1 MKKLKIFLLTLLMV
15 TTLLPVNTLADENNS
30 SKEPNVLVF
39 ATKEQLMDGTFAPNE
54 KGVPEN
60 IGKIV
65 FGINAANIT
74 QEWYI
79 LGKDTGVSGDNT
91 IIFAASPIAIFQK
104 FNSDTSTKT
113 YNYEAGTGYGDSA
126 GSTTVY
132 ANHYGASDLRVVL
145 QGMATNTYY
154 FTTAEQG
161 LMNATTVTTNDTNKS
176 VPYTTTDKLYALLA
190 DSSSPTT
197 IKAGTSDS
205 TVLAM
210 NSYWSSGERFWL
222 RSPNDRHDYE
232 ALLALSGNCFTNDS
246 VENLRAV
253 QPASNLNLNNVLFA
267 SAAMEGS
274 SGALANDAAMYL
286 RFDGSNNESLGSI
299 CYTDDEIYV
308 HFNGECVLFVQG
320 KNGDQNWVYN
330 TCRSGDYFIVTK
342 QNIIDELKLE
352 SLNITDIDLSQ
363 CKMWIET
370 KETDGLIYAVEAE
383 KAISSVDINIDVPVD
398 GQNLDQTPTTKT
410 SSVTVDSISWDTSD
424 TTATYDKKYKA
435 SLTLSPKDGY
445 EFLYHYSLAEDGF
458 VKTSVKVNG
467 NEISNDNI
475 SIGNDGKLV
484 VTYEFKTL
492 DTLIRVCDVDTI
504 EVANGTSLENI
515 KAKLPSEVDVETT
528 NQGIKKQ
535 TVSWNPNADL
545 FTSYDPNIK
554 DEQIF
559 EIYGGVALDN
569 TIKQPS
575 ADEVVAAKI
584 KVIVKA
590 AEVIPTKPEPTST
603 PTSTV
608 ITTTTD
614 DGYVVPNTGV
624 K

>member
-1 MKKLKIFLLTLLMV
+1 MV
-15 TTLLPVNTLADENNS
+15 ITLLPVNTLADENNS
-30 SKEPNVLVF
+30 SKEPDVSVF

-91 IIFAASPIAIFQK
+91 IIFAASPIAIYQK
-104 FNSDTSTKT
+104 FSSDTSTKT

-161 LMNATTVTTNDTNKS
+161 LMNATTVTTKDTNKS
-176 VPYTTTDKLYALLA
+176 VTYTTYTTTDKLYALLA
-190 DSSSPTT
+190 DNSSPST

-222 RSPNDRHDYE
+222 RSPDDHDDRE
-232 ALLALSGNCFTNDS
+232 ALFVLPGVHFTHGF

-253 QPASNLNLNNVLFA
+253 QPASNLNLNNVLFT

-274 SGALANDAAMYL
+274 SGALASDAAMYL

-370 KETDGLIYAVEAE
+370 KETDGLIYAVEA
-383 KAISSVDINIDVPVD
+383 KQAISSVDINIDVPVD
-398 GQNLDQTPTTKT
+398 GENLDQTATTKT
-410 SSVTVDSISWDTSD
+410 TGVTGASVSWDTSD
-424 TTATYDKKYKA
+424 TIAAYDKKYKA
-435 SLTLSPKDGY
+435 SLILSPKDGY
-445 EFLYHYSLAEDGF
+445 EFLYHYNIAEDRF
-458 VKTSVKVNG
+458 VKTSVTVNG

-475 SIGNDGKLV
+475 SIDNDGKLV

-504 EVANGTSLENI
+504 EVANGTSLEDI
-515 KAKLPSEVDVETT
+515 
-528 NQGIKKQ
+528 
-535 TVSWNPNADL
+535 
-545 FTSYDPNIK
+545 
-554 DEQIF
+554 
-559 EIYGGVALDN
+559 
-569 TIKQPS
+569 
-575 ADEVVAAKI
+575 
-584 KVIVKA
+584 
-590 AEVIPTKPEPTST
+590 
-603 PTSTV
+603 
-608 ITTTTD
+608 
-614 DGYVVPNTGV
+614 
-624 K
+624 

>member
-104 FNSDTSTKT
+104 FSSDTSTKT

-176 VPYTTTDKLYALLA
+176 VTYTTTDKLYALLA

-299 CYTDDEIYV
+299 CYTDNEIYV
-308 HFNGECVLFVQG
+308 HGIGECELFVQG
-320 KNGDQNWVYN
+320 KNGNQNWAYSITNAGVDSIIN
-330 TCRSGDYFIVTK
+330 K
-342 QNIIDELKLE
+342 QEIINSLE
-352 SLNITDIDLSQ
+352 SLGITDIDLSQ
-363 CKMWIET
+363 CKMWIER
-370 KETDGLIYAVEAE
+370 KEDDGLIYAVEA
-383 KAISSVDINIDVPVD
+383 KQAISSIDINIDVPVD
-398 GQNLDQTPTTKT
+398 GENLDQTPTTKT

-467 NEISNDNI
+467 NEISNGNI
-475 SIGNDGKLV
+475 TIKSDGKLV
-484 VTYEFKTL
+484 VTYEFDTL

-504 EVANGTSLENI
+504 EVANGTSLEDI

-559 EIYGGVALDN
+559 EIYGGVTLDN

-590 AEVIPTKPEPTST
+590 ATVVPSTPEPTST
-603 PTSTV
+603 PTPTV

>member
-15 TTLLPVNTLADENNS
+15 ITLLPVNTLADDDNS
-30 SKEPNVLVF
+30 SKEPDVSVF
-39 ATKEQLMDGTFAPNE
+39 ATKEQLMDGTFAPDSD
-54 KGVPEN
+54 GVAKN

-91 IIFAASPIAIFQK
+91 IIFAASPIAILQK
-104 FNSDTSTKT
+104 FSSDTSTKT

-161 LMNATTVTTNDTNKS
+161 LMNATTVTTKDTNKS
-176 VPYTTTDKLYALLA
+176 VTYTTTDKLYALLA
-190 DSSSPTT
+190 DNSSPTT

-222 RSPNDRHDYE
+222 RSPDDRHDYE
-232 ALLALSGNCFTNDS
+232 ALLALSGKFFANDS

-267 SAAMEGS
+267 SAAKEGS
-274 SGALANDAAMYL
+274 SGALESNAAMYL
-286 RFDGSNNESLGSI
+286 RFDGSNEGLGSI

-330 TCRSGDYFIVTK
+330 TYSSGNYFIVTK
-342 QNIIDELKLE
+342 QNIID
-352 SLNITDIDLSQ
+352 SLSSLGITDIDLSQ
-363 CKMWIET
+363 CKMWIEA
-370 KETDGLIYAVEAE
+370 KKSDGLIYAVEA
-383 KAISSVDINIDVPVD
+383 KQAISSVDINIDVPVD
-398 GQNLDQTPTTKT
+398 GENLDQTATTKT
-410 SSVTVDSISWDTSD
+410 TGVTGASVSWDTSD
-424 TTATYDKKYKA
+424 TTAAYDKKYKA
-435 SLTLSPKDGY
+435 SFTLSPEKGY
-445 EFLYHYSLAEDGF
+445 EFLYHYSLAEDRF
-458 VKTSVKVNG
+458 VKTSVTVNG

-475 SIGNDGKLV
+475 SIDDDGKLV

-504 EVANGTSLENI
+504 EVANGTSLEDI
-515 KAKLPSEVDVETT
+515 KAKLPSKVDVETT
-528 NQGIKKQ
+528 KQGIIKQ
-535 TVSWNPNADL
+535 PVSWDPNADL

-554 DEQIF
+554 DEQVF

-590 AEVIPTKPEPTST
+590 AEVVPTTPEPTST